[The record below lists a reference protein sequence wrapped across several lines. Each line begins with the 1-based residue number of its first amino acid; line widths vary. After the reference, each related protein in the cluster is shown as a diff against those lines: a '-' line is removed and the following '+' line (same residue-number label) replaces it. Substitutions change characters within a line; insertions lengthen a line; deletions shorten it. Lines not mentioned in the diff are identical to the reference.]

1 MKNLDIS
8 VKIFLIVTALFAGI
22 YLLAFFGRSNLP
34 EVEYLN
40 PADPLLI
47 DAKKKAAE
55 TLVVFDSLQP
65 LYANN
70 SYVRFRFVNAKN
82 EEEHV
87 WGRVVE
93 KNNLA
98 LKVSDINKKS
108 ERDNPVYPKF
118 YDLSMEQVEDWLVET
133 GNDSV
138 RGGFTTQVILL
149 RKLQE
154 QPQQRE
160 EILKQL
166 GLFIDVLE

>member
-55 TLVVFDSLQP
+55 TLVIFDSLQP
-65 LYANN
+65 LYVNN
-70 SYVRFRFVNAKN
+70 SYVRFKFVNAKN

-87 WGRVVE
+87 WGRVLE
-93 KNNLA
+93 KNKLA
-98 LKVSDINKKS
+98 IKVTDINKKS
-108 ERDNPVYPKF
+108 ERDNPAYPKF

-154 QPQQRE
+154 QPKQRE

>member
-8 VKIFLIVTALFAGI
+8 VKIFLIITALFAGI
-22 YLLAFFGRSNLP
+22 YLLAIFGRSNLP
-34 EVEYLN
+34 ELEYLN

-47 DAKKKAAE
+47 DAKKKARE

-65 LYANN
+65 LYPNN
-70 SYVRFRFVNAKN
+70 SYVRFKFVNAKN
-82 EEEHV
+82 ETEHI

-93 KNNLA
+93 SNKIA
-98 LKVSDINKKS
+98 VKVTDINKQGDK
-108 ERDNPVYPKF
+108 ENTIYPKF
-118 YDLSMEQVEDWLVET
+118 YDLSREQIEDWLVEV

-138 RGGFTTQVILL
+138 KGGFTTQVILT

-160 EILKQL
+160 AILKQL
-166 GLFIDVLE
+166 GLFIDALE